1 MDNKQL
7 WNVHYK
13 FYEAMGFGEGSI
25 ISRCYL
31 VVAGSEEE
39 ALAKGNKV
47 FAGISTDHAG
57 LVGGEKEVNGRVI
70 LRDLEKKVGI
80 YEGLNLIPPQLDG
93 LDAVNFELET
103 KVQFDDQ
110 NIKVAYLPRPKT
122 G

>member
-13 FYEAMGFGEGSI
+13 FYETKFGEGNSTFKLM
-25 ISRCYL
+25 L

-47 FAGISTDHAG
+47 FAGISIDHAR
-57 LVGGEKEVNGRVI
+57 LVGGEKEVYGRVI
-70 LRDLEKKVGI
+70 LRDLEKKVCI

-93 LDAVNFELET
+93 LDAVNFELES